1 MYYADGQGL
10 LHLALQHGS
19 SFLNSLDQLDP
30 PAAGIDI
37 AANTSRAAY
46 SMADPAAPPHKMG
59 KPSPLVEE
67 IKPAFIT
74 RLKVGN
80 DTLESVDG
88 DDNISSGQVCWQ
100 AGRLGG
106 GKAEEQGQAVD

>member
-46 SMADPAAPPHKMG
+46 SMADPAAPPQKMG
-59 KPSPLVEE
+59 KPSPGGDKLEKAV
-67 IKPAFIT
+67 INA
-74 RLKVGN
+74 KV
-80 DTLESVDG
+80 
-88 DDNISSGQVCWQ
+88 
-100 AGRLGG
+100 
-106 GKAEEQGQAVD
+106 KK